1 MGRGGRRLVDEDHPD
16 RERIVLAPDS
26 LNTHHSS
33 SLYEAFDPV
42 EVRRIAERLVV
53 HYTPEARQLAQPC
66 PEAAEGMAE
75 IELAVLARQ
84 CAG

>member
-1 MGRGGRRLVDEDHPD
+1 M
-16 RERIVLAPDS
+16 LAPDS
-26 LNTHHSS
+26 LNSHHSS
-33 SLYEAFDPV
+33 SLYEALDTA
-42 EVRRIAERLVV
+42 EVQRTVERLVV